1 MACITKLNG
10 LLTFEDDFD
19 GVIEPGKIYTVKKS
33 GYRILPYQVPMELA
47 DANFKYLGKAKVIKI
62 VVEGD
67 FTEITFEVL
76 KVFSQEE
83 SKIYSSNY
91 I

>member
-10 LLTFEDDFD
+10 LLTFEDDFE
-19 GVIEPGKIYTVKKS
+19 GNIELGKIYTVKKS
-33 GYRILPYQVPMELA
+33 GYRILPYQIPMELA
-47 DANFKYLGKAKVIKI
+47 DANFKYLGKAKVIRI
-62 VVEGD
+62 VVQGD

-76 KVFSQEE
+76 KVFSHEE
-83 SKIYSSNY
+83 SKIYSENY

>member
-10 LLTFEDDFD
+10 LLTFEDDFS
-19 GVIEPGKIYTVKKS
+19 GNIELGKTYTVKKS
-33 GYRILPYQVPMELA
+33 GYRILPYQIPMELA

-76 KVFSQEE
+76 KVFNEDE
-83 SKIYSSNY
+83 SNIYSSNY